1 MADHACSHL
10 VEAMNNKG
18 WDYNKV
24 LPSSVFLKNI
34 LRMVGGVPISR
45 ELDCPLFHSLHWQDK
60 PTPVEFNAILK
71 VLGIDEQ
78 PPKDSSHT
86 TTAKS

>member
-10 VEAMNNKG
+10 VEAMNNKS

-24 LPSSVFLKNI
+24 ATELGLSEEHIKDVFTGKT
-34 LRMVGGVPISR
+34 
-45 ELDCPLFHSLHWQDK
+45 K